1 MVFQCWAV
9 SAACRYHSNPNVD
22 GYGTLIYR
30 LPADTR
36 LCRRDLYNA
45 AEGYCH
51 VWPTGSTALSAA
63 SRQFHWILIHH
74 ATLKYTY

>member
-9 SAACRYHSNPNVD
+9 SAASRYHSSPNVD
-22 GYGTLIYR
+22 GYGTMIYR
-30 LPADTR
+30 LAADTR

-51 VWPTGSTALSAA
+51 VWPTGPLALQRYRPPADNS
-63 SRQFHWILIHH
+63 IGYETI
-74 ATLKYTY
+74 TLC

>member
-1 MVFQCWAV
+1 MVFQCWNV
-9 SAACRYHSNPNVD
+9 SADSRYHSNQNED
-22 GYGTLIYR
+22 GSCTMIYR

-51 VWPTGSTALSAA
+51 VWPIGSTALSAG
-63 SRQFHWILIHH
+63 SRQFH
-74 ATLKYTY
+74 